1 MSKLIIDLEEKLKKL
16 KSSNNLLAIK
26 AEFEAEGTRIEELSI
41 ISFLCSKYSIPL
53 TLKIGGTCAK
63 RDIYEAFQVG
73 ANNILVPMVESD
85 FSLEYFINCYESFK
99 SNFESFNN
107 CPSISINIESIKGIE
122 NLDLIIEKINKMSQ
136 KFEFIVIGR
145 SDLAS
150 SVRILDV
157 NSNSILDLTKKIIK
171 KSYKNNIKVAIGG
184 NLTYDSYDFLK
195 HFNQNELEAFES
207 RKCTFFNS
215 NNLDRNTFKEIIN
228 KALEFELSWLNLK
241 RNMYSVRSEEE
252 NLRIFKIKERFKN
265 K

>member
-1 MSKLIIDLEEKLKKL
+1 MSKLIIDLEEKLKIL
-16 KSSNNLLAIK
+16 KSGNNLLAIK

-73 ANNILVPMVESD
+73 ANNILVPMVESA

-107 CPSISINIESIKGIE
+107 CPSISINIESIKGFE
-122 NLDLIIEKINKMSQ
+122 NLDLIIEKINKISK

-150 SVRILDV
+150 SMKINDV
-157 NSNSILDLTKKIIK
+157 NSNSILDLTERIIK
-171 KSYKNNIKVAIGG
+171 TSYENNIKVTIGG
-184 NLTYDSYDFLK
+184 NLTYESYDFIK
-195 HFNQNELEAFES
+195 NFNQYQLRAFES

-215 NNLDRNTFKEIIN
+215 NKLDRTAFKQIIN
-228 KALEFELSWLNLK
+228 KALDFELSWLNLK
-241 RNMYSVRSEEE
+241 RDMYSVRSEEE
-252 NLRIFKIKERFKN
+252 NLRIFKIKERFK

>member
-1 MSKLIIDLEEKLKKL
+1 MSKLIIDLEEKLKIL
-16 KSSNNLLAIK
+16 KSGNNLLAIK

-73 ANNILVPMVESD
+73 ANNILVPMVESA

-107 CPSISINIESIKGIE
+107 CPSISINIESIKGFE
-122 NLDLIIEKINKMSQ
+122 NLDLIIEKINKISK

-150 SVRILDV
+150 SMKINDV
-157 NSNSILDLTKKIIK
+157 NSNSILDLTERIIK
-171 KSYKNNIKVAIGG
+171 TSYENNIKVTIGG
-184 NLTYDSYDFLK
+184 NLTINVTGDSAESANTINFTGTGASMVEINGAAPPN
-195 HFNQNELEAFES
+195 NQGAFCALPACLFTGAPHIGS
-207 RKCTFFNS
+207 QAMT
-215 NNLDRNTFKEIIN
+215 N
-228 KALEFELSWLNLK
+228 K
-241 RNMYSVRSEEE
+241 
-252 NLRIFKIKERFKN
+252 IDIK
-265 K
+265 